1 MGFLE
6 DLFGR
11 LSPQRPP
18 VDVFGGVQPLDAFGD
33 LMGDGSDALQP
44 ITPFGGLDRSFGGFS
59 GGLGSTTSSS
69 PAFWQMPAL
78 GGGIGT
84 NRQGAFSSPLPL
96 KSDPISLPSR
106 RAFSTKPPAAT
117 TTSTTPTAGTRPSVL
132 RWLPQA
138 QAKAQQYGVPVEMVL
153 AIINNESGGDPNAQS
168 ADNPGQGSAKGLM
181 QVMPF
186 HFQPG
191 ENPFDPD
198 TNLDK
203 GVKYLASVY
212 KQFGNDPDRAMA
224 AYFGGPSAVRPDGSI
239 ATERGDVNITIGK
252 YLSERWRP
260 ALAAY
265 RQYLQGQTAAP
276 QTFTTGGQWDHLV
289 PGGQG
294 RVETGGTH
302 GGHPAIDIF
311 AKAGTPIRSPVDGV
325 SSPGQYPLGGNAS
338 TLKGSDGRWYYF
350 AHAQAPML
358 GGAVRKGDIIGYVG
372 NTGNARGTASHLHY
386 AVASNPSFFDVWNGS
401 GDVDP
406 T

>member
-1 MGFLE
+1 
-6 DLFGR
+6 
-11 LSPQRPP
+11 
-18 VDVFGGVQPLDAFGD
+18 
-33 LMGDGSDALQP
+33 
-44 ITPFGGLDRSFGGFS
+44 
-59 GGLGSTTSSS
+59 
-69 PAFWQMPAL
+69 
-78 GGGIGT
+78 
-84 NRQGAFSSPLPL
+84 
-96 KSDPISLPSR
+96 
-106 RAFSTKPPAAT
+106 
-117 TTSTTPTAGTRPSVL
+117 VL

-168 ADNPGQGSAKGLM
+168 PDNPGQGRATGLM

-212 KQFGNDPDRAMA
+212 KQFGNDPDKAMA
-224 AYFGGPSAVRPDGSI
+224 AYFGGPSAVRPDGTI

-276 QTFTTGGQWDHLV
+276 QTFRTGGQWDHLV

-294 RVETGGTH
+294 RVESGGTH

-311 AKAGTPIRSPVDGV
+311 ANEGTPILAPADGV
-325 SSPGQYPLGGNAS
+325 SEPGTYPLGGNA
-338 TLKGSDGRWYYF
+338 TTIRGANGRFYYL
-350 AHAQAPML
+350 AHARDPMRA
-358 GGAVRKGDIIGYVG
+358 GPIRKGDVIGYVG
-372 NTGNARGTASHLHY
+372 RTGNAARTSAHLHF
-386 AVASNPSFFDVWNGS
+386 AIASDPSAFERFNGS
-401 GDVDP
+401 GDLDP
-406 T
+406 QAFA